1 MLTMTVKPCYK
12 FIFNERNNMSKT
24 MTKYQLD
31 HFKRKVK
38 RHFDPLIEEQELL
51 VKQYRTEATKRIVG
65 KLAKKMGADRILTA
79 FKNAED
85 QMKKAREDAKTFF
98 IKKARSEDKKENINY
113 HFTKD
118 SSDEISLEDCE
129 DQLRDWAKDLVDR
142 EIRRRPEGKMLKQL
156 EDVKTKA
163 LDTVMESGSSETLIK
178 ALELCT
184 RKIGIAWIVDTSN
197 IKQISA

>member
-1 MLTMTVKPCYK
+1 MA
-12 FIFNERNNMSKT
+12 KT

-31 HFKRKVK
+31 HFRQKVK

-51 VKQYRTEATKRIVG
+51 VKQHRTDATKKIVG
-65 KLAKKMGADRILTA
+65 RLAKKMGADKILTA
-79 FKNAED
+79 FRDAEE
-85 QMKKAREDAKTFF
+85 QMKRVQEDAKTFF
-98 IKKARSEDKKENINY
+98 IKKAKTEDRKEKLNY
-113 HFTKD
+113 NFTRD
-118 SSDEISLEDCE
+118 SDDKISLSDCE
-129 DQLRDWAKDLVDR
+129 EQLRDWAKDLVDR

-184 RKIGIAWIVDTSN
+184 KKIGITWVVDTSQ
-197 IKQISA
+197 IKQIANN

>member
-1 MLTMTVKPCYK
+1 MTSNVKRYNV
-12 FIFNERNNMSKT
+12 FFNGRNNMAKT

-31 HFKRKVK
+31 HFNQKVK
-38 RHFDPLIEEQELL
+38 RHFNPLIEEQELL
-51 VKQYRTEATKRIVG
+51 VKQYRTEATKRIVSR
-65 KLAKKMGADRILTA
+65 LAKKMGADKILTA

-85 QMKKAREDAKTFF
+85 QMKRVREDAKTFF
-98 IKKARSEDKKENINY
+98 IKKAKSEDKKEKLNY
-113 HFTKD
+113 SFTRNNG
-118 SSDEISLEDCE
+118 DEISLDDCE
-129 DQLRDWAKDLVDR
+129 DQLREWAKELVDR

-184 RKIGIAWIVDTSN
+184 RKIGIAWVVDTSQ
-197 IKQISA
+197 IKQISQ